1 VIELG
6 GAAGT
11 GYRASVSEETAPRAV
26 ADEGAAEPA
35 PEVASGSGFHV
46 DLGDLFEGPFD
57 LLLGLISK
65 HKLDVTEVA
74 LSKVTD
80 EFIAHIKAKGPEWDL
95 GQATEFLVVAAT
107 LLDLKAARLLPS
119 GEVED
124 EEDLALLE
132 ARDLLFARLLQYR
145 AYKQVAAFFAGRMA
159 DEAGRHA
166 RSVSLE
172 PHLAGLLP
180 EVLLGLG
187 PQEFALLA
195 AKAFQPK
202 PVPMVSVDHLHA
214 PTVSVRE
221 QAAILVT
228 ALRRSRRSTFR
239 ALIVDCEGT
248 LLVVARFLALLEL
261 YREGAVTFEQVDP
274 LGELHIRWT
283 GTDEGEIEVPDEFED
298 DAEARAEDD
307 SSTEGRTA
315 ENDADD
321 TDDTDDTEVSDHT
334 TIDLRE
340 TPSDD

>member
-1 VIELG
+1 
-6 GAAGT
+6 
-11 GYRASVSEETAPRAV
+11 
-26 ADEGAAEPA
+26 
-35 PEVASGSGFHV
+35 
-46 DLGDLFEGPFD
+46 
-57 LLLGLISK
+57 
-65 HKLDVTEVA
+65 
-74 LSKVTD
+74 
-80 EFIAHIKAKGPEWDL
+80 
-95 GQATEFLVVAAT
+95 VVAAT

-132 ARDLLFARLLQYR
+132 ARDLLFARLRQYR
-145 AYKQVAAFFAGRMA
+145 ASKQVAAFFAGRLA

-195 AKAFQPK
+195 AKVFVPK
-202 PVPMVSVDHLHA
+202 PVPMVSVEHLHA
-214 PTVSVRE
+214 PAVSVRE

-228 ALRRSRRSTFR
+228 ALRRTRRSTFR
-239 ALIVDCEGT
+239 ALIADCEGT

-298 DAEARAEDD
+298 GAERPAVGGDGSQDEADAPDQPDQPDRPDD
-307 SSTEGRTA
+307 S
-315 ENDADD
+315 
-321 TDDTDDTEVSDHT
+321 

-340 TPSDD
+340 IHSDD

>member
-1 VIELG
+1 MK
-6 GAAGT
+6 AG
-11 GYRASVSEETAPRAV
+11 Y
-26 ADEGAAEPA
+26 
-35 PEVASGSGFHV
+35 
-46 DLGDLFEGPFD
+46 
-57 LLLGLISK
+57 
-65 HKLDVTEVA
+65 
-74 LSKVTD
+74 
-80 EFIAHIKAKGPEWDL
+80 
-95 GQATEFLVVAAT
+95 
-107 LLDLKAARLLPS
+107 
-119 GEVED
+119 
-124 EEDLALLE
+124 
-132 ARDLLFARLLQYR
+132 
-145 AYKQVAAFFAGRMA
+145 
-159 DEAGRHA
+159 
-166 RSVSLE
+166 
-172 PHLAGLLP
+172 
-180 EVLLGLG
+180 
-187 PQEFALLA
+187 
-195 AKAFQPK
+195 QPK

-321 TDDTDDTEVSDHT
+321 TDDTQVSDHT

>member
-1 VIELG
+1 M
-6 GAAGT
+6 
-11 GYRASVSEETAPRAV
+11 SEETAPQAV
-26 ADEGAAEPA
+26 ADEGRAQPA
-35 PEVASGSGFHV
+35 PEDPSGAGFRV

-57 LLLGLISK
+57 LLLGLIAK

-80 EFIAHIKAKGPEWDL
+80 EFIAHIKTFKGEWGNDWL
-95 GQATEFLVVAAT
+95 EQATEFLVVAAT

-145 AYKQVAAFFAGRMA
+145 AYKQVAGVFAGRMA
-159 DEAGRHA
+159 AEAGRHP
-166 RSVSLE
+166 RSVVLE

-187 PQEFALLA
+187 AQEFALLA
-195 AKAFQPK
+195 AKVFTPK
-202 PVPMVSVDHLHA
+202 PVQMVSVDHLHA
-214 PTVSVRE
+214 PAVSVRE

-228 ALRRSRRSTFR
+228 ALRRSRTATFR
-239 ALIVDCEGT
+239 ALTADCEGT

-261 YREGAVTFEQVDP
+261 YREGAVVFEQVDP

-283 GTDEGEIEVPDEFED
+283 GTDDGEVEVPDEFD
-298 DAEARAEDD
+298 DDVAPADHDVDSEGEGDVESDSDD
-307 SSTEGRTA
+307 G
-315 ENDADD
+315 
-321 TDDTDDTEVSDHT
+321 T

-340 TPSDD
+340 THTDD